1 MPAPEALLLDEYYH
15 IFNRGIGGGTIF
27 KNKWDYRHFLRL
39 YAVHIVPVAETYA
52 YTLMP
57 THFHLLIRT
66 FAPHEQVLRDTS
78 QTIPR
83 EPSQHFANLFNAYA
97 KYFNNRY
104 QRTGPLFSR
113 PFGRKEIQSAPT
125 LSTLL
130 IYIHQNVQ
138 HHGIV
143 KAFQDW
149 PYSSYHAFLS
159 PKPSRIRRDKALSWF
174 PSLDSFVEQHQQT
187 VNPCHIAPLLPA
199 HFE

>member
-66 FAPHEQVLRDTS
+66 FAPHEQVLSHAS

-113 PFGRKEIQSAPT
+113 PFGRREIESDST
-125 LSTLL
+125 FSTLL
-130 IYIHQNVQ
+130 IYIHQNAQ

-143 KAFQDW
+143 KAFQEW
-149 PYSSYHAFLS
+149 PYSSYHTFLS
-159 PKPSRIRRDKALSWF
+159 PKPSRLHRAEVMSWF
-174 PSLDSFVEQHQQT
+174 SGTDSFVAQHQRM
-187 VNPCHIAPLLPA
+187 VKPDGIVSLLPE